1 MRPMGKPPS
10 LPAKGVIVVDSSLC
24 VGCRTC
30 EVVCSLFKAGTCS
43 PELSRIQ
50 VKADFLEIVF
60 VPTPCLQCAEPLC
73 MDACPTGAILLDEA
87 TGATVVEEALCI
99 GCGECIEACGDS
111 FAPPRLRL
119 DAERQIVLK
128 CDLCAGDPQCV
139 RFCPI
144 GAITYIV
151 DTRGTE
157 SPDQKE
163 D

>member
-1 MRPMGKPPS
+1 MGKPPS

-60 VPTPCLQCAEPLC
+60 APNPCLQCAEPLC

-144 GAITYIV
+144 GAIAYIV
-151 DTRGTE
+151 DTRDTE
-157 SPDQKE
+157 TLHEKE
-163 D
+163 E